1 MARVNLY
8 IPDKDEP
15 KVKKLK
21 RICDQN
27 RVSLS
32 EWFIRMAIKEIE
44 AAK

>member
-1 MARVNLY
+1 MARLNLY

-21 RICDQN
+21 RICVEH

-44 AAK
+44 ASK